1 MEKMSMFHSFFFFI
15 YSLSLTDLIKLQA
28 LAL

>member
-1 MEKMSMFHSFFFFI
+1 MEKMSMFHAFFFFTH
-15 YSLSLTDLIKLQA
+15 SLSLTDLIKLQA